1 MTTLPSWSNNGPFRY
16 DYAITGLVTDA
27 ETGLPVKTSIP
38 FFGMNNKEYP
48 YLRQSFDNK
57 REQIDLTA
65 EPGEQSLQGWW
76 YRSQSSFDYGSGLKF
91 FDTARN
97 ERNSRRF
104 ADSCGVNVF
113 EEGQVTLLRKS
124 TRVDLT
130 GDASLDTG
138 AHKMFGFANGGQEG
152 VLVAS
157 GTTLRKVLADGTVS
171 SITWGG
177 SETII
182 DVTTDGGAYYVLT
195 ASGVYRGLL
204 PSGTGVKIYS
214 FDTGVT
220 VTRGII
226 RYAKSRLFI
235 TANEYAWAGSTVP
248 PTIPTTLKFLPTDQV
263 TATGQLGYFFAS
275 PSADWSWTD
284 IAEGPNAVYGSGFSG
299 DISYI
304 YAVTIEVD
312 NKLVPT
318 FSAPFVVAEFP
329 RGELAL
335 SMVGYLGTYI
345 VVGSNL
351 GVRVGIISGDGS
363 LVIGPSLFESESDV
377 TALLARGNFIYAAGS
392 KHTDAAGVDRIGI
405 YKIDISQNI
414 DPNNPLTFAY
424 ARDLYLDGSTWN
436 ANHRIDGIA
445 PIGYTDRIAFS
456 IDQVGLAFEAT
467 TERVNEGWLETGK
480 IRYDTAEDKIFQ
492 YIRVNNLSVD
502 GSIKISWR
510 DEAAVLTDIATY
522 ETDTIRT
529 YDTEASDAEPHPWVS
544 YRFTLLRG
552 DTTSN
557 SPILLSYQ
565 LKSTPANIKQ
575 RAIRIALMCYE
586 REQGTDQ
593 RVAERSPWDRVQAIE
608 AAEQAGAVVRFQD
621 LNTGEQRLCLIEQV
635 QFLSEN
641 IGYSR
646 GAKANP
652 GGVLVVTLRTV
663 L

>member
-1 MTTLPSWSNNGPFRY
+1 MTLPSWSNNGPFRY
-16 DYAITGLVTDA
+16 DYAITGLVPDS
-27 ETGLPVKTSIP
+27 ETSELVKTAIP
-38 FFGMNNKEYP
+38 FFGMNSTEYP
-48 YLRQSFDNK
+48 YLRQSFDNR

-76 YRSQSSFDYGSGLKF
+76 YRSQSSFDYGAGLTF

-113 EEGQVTLLRKS
+113 EEGEVTLLRKS
-124 TRVDLT
+124 TRIDLT
-130 GDASLDTG
+130 GDSSLDTG

-152 VLVAS
+152 VLVAT
-157 GTTLRKVLADGTVS
+157 GNILRKVLANGTVS
-171 SITWGG
+171 TITWGG
-177 SETII
+177 SGTII
-182 DVTTDGGAYYVLT
+182 DITTDGGAYYVLDAT
-195 ASGVYRGLL
+195 GVYRGLL
-204 PSGTGVKIYS
+204 PSGTGTKIYS

-220 VTRGII
+220 VTTGII

-235 TANEYAWAGSTVP
+235 TANQYAWAGSTIP

-263 TATGQLGYFFAS
+263 TATGNLGYFFAS
-275 PSADWSWTD
+275 PSADWVWTD
-284 IAEGPNAVYGSGFSG
+284 VAEGPSAVYGSGYSG
-299 DISYI
+299 DLSYI

-335 SMVGYLGTYI
+335 SILGYLGTYI
-345 VVGSNL
+345 VIGTNL

-363 LVIGPSLFESESDV
+363 LVIGPQIFESNANVSS
-377 TALLARGNFIYAAGS
+377 LLARGNFIYAAGS
-392 KHTDAAGVDRIGI
+392 RHTDAAGVNRIGI
-405 YKIDISQNI
+405 YKIDLSQPIN
-414 DPNNPLTFAY
+414 PESPLTFAY

-436 ANHRIDGIA
+436 ENHIVDGIA

-456 IDQVGLAFEAT
+456 INEVGLAFEAT
-467 TERVNEGWLETGK
+467 GERVDEGWIETGK

-502 GSIKISWR
+502 GAIKVSWR

-529 YDTEASDAEPHPWVS
+529 YDTEASDSEPHPWVS
-544 YRFTLLRG
+544 YRFTLIRG
-552 DTTSN
+552 NASNTN

-565 LKSTPANIKQ
+565 LKSQPANIKQ
-575 RAIRIALMCYE
+575 RAIRVALMCYE
-586 REQGTDQ
+586 REQATDQ
-593 RVAERSPWDRVQAIE
+593 RIAERSPWERVQAIE
-608 AAEQAGAVVRFQD
+608 AVEQAGAVVRFQD
-621 LNTGEQRLCLIEQV
+621 LNTGEQRLCIIEQV
-635 QFLSEN
+635 QFVSEN

>member
-1 MTTLPSWSNNGPFRY
+1 MTTLPSWDNNGPFRY
-16 DYAITGLVTDA
+16 DYAITGIVPDA
-27 ETGLPVKTSIP
+27 ITGLPVNTAIP
-38 FFGMNNKEYP
+38 FFGMNSKEYP

-76 YRSQSSFDYGSGLKF
+76 YRSQSSFDFGSGLKF

-113 EEGQVTLLRKS
+113 EEGEVTLLRKS
-124 TRVDLT
+124 TRIDLT
-130 GDASLDTG
+130 GDEALDTG
-138 AHKMFGFANGGQEG
+138 AHKMFGFANGGEEG
-152 VLVAS
+152 VLVSS
-157 GTTLRKVLADGTVS
+157 GNLLHKVLADGTVS

-177 SETII
+177 SETILDI
-182 DVTTDGGAYYVLT
+182 TTDGGSYYVLT
-195 ASGVYRGLL
+195 AVGVYRGLL
-204 PSGTGVKIYS
+204 PSGTGVKVYS
-214 FDTGVT
+214 FDNGVT
-220 VTRGII
+220 VIRGII

-235 TANEYAWAGSTVP
+235 TANHFAWAAATVP
-248 PTIPTTLKFLPTDQV
+248 ATIPTKLKFLPTDQV
-263 TATGQLGYFFAS
+263 TATGNLGFFFAS
-275 PSADWSWTD
+275 PSADWTWTD
-284 IAEGPNAVYGSGFSG
+284 VAEGPNAVYGSGFSG
-299 DISYI
+299 NLSYI

-318 FSAPFVVAEFP
+318 FSAPFIVAEFP

-335 SMVGYLGTYI
+335 SLLGYLGTYI
-345 VVGSNL
+345 VIGSNL
-351 GVRVGIISGDGS
+351 GVRVGLISGDGS

-377 TALLARGNFIYAAGS
+377 TALLARGNYIYAAGS
-392 KHTDAAGVDRIGI
+392 KHTDAANVDRIGI
-405 YKIDISQNI
+405 FKIDISQNI

-424 ARDLYLDGSTWN
+424 ARDLYLDGSVWN
-436 ANHRIDGIA
+436 ETHRINGIA
-445 PIGYTDRIAFS
+445 PIGYTDRIAFA
-456 IDQVGLAFEAT
+456 IDQVGLAFEAPA
-467 TERVNEGWLETGK
+467 ERVNEGWIETGK

-502 GSIKISWR
+502 GQIKISWR
-510 DEAAVLTDIATY
+510 DEAAVLTDLDTY
-522 ETDTIRT
+522 DTTTIRS
-529 YDTEASDAEPHPWVS
+529 YDTEASDNEPHPWVS

-552 DTTSN
+552 VTTSN
-557 SPILLSYQ
+557 TPILLSYQ
-565 LKSTPANIKQ
+565 LKSQPSNIKQ
-575 RAIRIALMCYE
+575 RSIRIALMCFE
-586 REQGTDQ
+586 REAATDQ
-593 RVAERSPWDRVQAIE
+593 RITERSPWYRVQAIE
-608 AAEQAGAVVRFQD
+608 AAEQTGAVVRFQD
-621 LNTGEQRLCLIEQV
+621 LNTGEERLCIIEQV